1 MKEQNDTLVSLIHDV
16 ADQVGPVA
24 GIDGETMARRAIRH
38 ERTRRGVIGGVV
50 TLAVAALVTVGGM
63 MATGKQVLPAGWPFG
78 DGWHEVSGGGLIL
91 SVPSDFE
98 AYDQGEGY
106 PSWGT
111 DGQEGPFDPAEV
123 TAAVTVMPLDE
134 GDSPSESDSDLVE
147 IDVPG
152 AASAQYLLVEEG
164 WDAGPQGMLEVELE
178 SGRVVQV
185 IVVLPDAP
193 ESASLFERLV
203 EGVRVD
209 PDATEADLDI
219 QGPAL
224 DVIEEHPADWAV
236 QEHQGLSFAIPGDWV
251 EDDLSAAREG
261 NWPTVS
267 MDDADGE
274 LRLQV
279 TTSGASLVPDDE
291 FGHTYEM
298 ALPPGADRAGA
309 ELDPQDG
316 TLHAFIEVRRAEGR
330 TYTID
335 VYVPEGADGDRV
347 VSTIA
352 GSLEFTAEAEDLPS
366 YEDLPDGRALVDA
379 APPVPEDWVVVSD
392 LPDVRLRVPADWT
405 SLGED
410 GELVREA
417 PGDEY
422 EGVGVS
428 VEEAGILGNGD
439 IPVGGYRID
448 VPGAEQAT
456 VRMTDYTAYGEEEA
470 AAFNARVEV
479 ELPDGRFVQLGYDG
493 PPGSDDR
500 FWQMLGTLEV
510 VTD

>member
-1 MKEQNDTLVSLIHDV
+1 MKEQNDTLVSLIHD
-16 ADQVGPVA
+16 AAGQVGPVA

-50 TLAVAALVTVGGM
+50 TLAVAALVTVGGLV
-63 MATGKQVLPAGWPFG
+63 ATGKQALPAGWPFG
-78 DGWHEVSGGGLIL
+78 DGWKEVSGGGLIL
-91 SVPSDFE
+91 SVPPDYE
-98 AYDQGEGY
+98 PYDQGEGY

-111 DGQEGPFDPAEV
+111 DDEDG
-123 TAAVTVMPLDE
+123 TSAVTVMPLGE
-134 GDSPSESDSDLVE
+134 GDSVSESDGDMVE

-152 AASAQYLLVEEG
+152 AASARYLLVEEG
-164 WDAGPQGMLEVELE
+164 WAAGPEGVLEVELE

-185 IVVLPDAP
+185 IAVLPEAQD
-193 ESASLFERLV
+193 SAEMLERLFES
-203 EGVRVD
+203 VRAD
-209 PDATEADLDI
+209 PDATEEDLEADI
-219 QGPAL
+219 PTL

-236 QEHQGLSFAIPGDWV
+236 QEHQGLSFAVPGDWV
-251 EDDLSAAREG
+251 EDDLSASRED

-279 TTSGASLVPDDE
+279 TTSGVTRDDS
-291 FGHTYEM
+291 GHMYDV

-316 TLHAFIEVRRAEGR
+316 TLHASVEVRRAQGR

-335 VYVPEGADGDRV
+335 VYVREGADGDRV

-366 YEDLPDGRALVDA
+366 YEDLPDGRVLVDA
-379 APPVPEDWVVVSD
+379 APAVPEDWVVVSD
-392 LPDVRLRVPADWT
+392 LPELRLRVPADWAGV
-405 SLGED
+405 GED

-417 PGDEY
+417 PGAEQ
-422 EGVGVS
+422 ESVGAS

-439 IPVGGYRID
+439 IPVGGYRLD

-470 AAFNARVEV
+470 AAFNAHVEV

-500 FWQMLGTLEV
+500 FWQMIGTLEV

>member
-1 MKEQNDTLVSLIHDV
+1 MKEQSDTLVNLIHD
-16 ADQVGPVA
+16 AAGQVGPVA
-24 GIDGETMARRAIRH
+24 GIDGEMMARRAIRH

-50 TLAVAALVTVGGM
+50 AIAAAAVVTVGGLV
-63 MATGKQVLPAGWPFG
+63 ATGKQALPAGWPFG
-78 DGWHEVSGGGLIL
+78 NGWHEVSGGGLLL
-91 SVPSDFE
+91 SVPSDWE

-111 DGQEGPFDPAEV
+111 DEQDGPFDPAAV
-123 TAAVTVMPLDE
+123 TTAVTVVPLDE
-134 GDSPSESDSDLVE
+134 GDSPSGSDVE
-147 IDVPG
+147 MVETDVPG
-152 AASAQYLLVEEG
+152 AVSARYLMVEEG
-164 WDAGPQGMLEVELE
+164 WDVGPEGVLDVELE
-178 SGRVVQV
+178 SGRTIKVL
-185 IVVLPDAP
+185 VVLPDAP
-193 ESASLFERLV
+193 DSPELFERLV
-203 EGVRVD
+203 AGVRVD
-209 PDATEADLDI
+209 PDATEEDLEADM
-219 QGPAL
+219 PML
-224 DVIEEHPADWAV
+224 DVIEERPADWAV
-236 QEHQGLSFAIPGDWV
+236 QEHQGLSFAVPGDWV
-251 EDDLSAAREG
+251 EDDLSASRED
-261 NWPTVS
+261 NWATVS

-279 TTSGASLVPDDE
+279 TTAGETQDD
-291 FGHTYEM
+291 FGHAYGM

-316 TLHAFIEVRRAEGR
+316 TLHALVEVRRAEGR
-330 TYTID
+330 TYLID

-352 GSLEFTAEAEDLPS
+352 GSLEFTAEADDLPS
-366 YEDLPDGRALVDA
+366 YEDLLDGKALVDD
-379 APPVPEDWVVVSD
+379 APAVPQDWVMVSGLPD
-392 LPDVRLRVPADWT
+392 LPELRLRVPADWVDV
-405 SLGED
+405 GED

-417 PGDEY
+417 PGSEF
-422 EGVGVS
+422 ESVGAS

-448 VPGAEQAT
+448 VPGAERTT

-470 AAFNARVEV
+470 AAFNAQVEV

-510 VTD
+510 GTD